1 MDGEQWTTNTRSGLD
16 VSPLGRVMI
25 CGKPTSGSRK
35 NVYRRRRV
43 ARKRTTYYV
52 DELVLETF
60 GPEKPAWSNTIEHL
74 DGDNGNSYID
84 NLRWSIRELLHF
96 KYNTAKCVRP
106 IGNSWQARIQVCGKK
121 FEKTFPTEHKARD
134 AVARAKRAAIPM
146 ETHAMIHECVENA
159 FKNDE

>member
-52 DELVLETF
+52 DELVLETY
-60 GPEKPAWSNTIEHL
+60 GPDKPAWSNAIEHL
-74 DGDNGNSYID
+74 DGENGNSHID
-84 NLRWSIRELLHF
+84 NLRWSIRKILHF
-96 KYNTAKCVRP
+96 KNNASCVRAM
-106 IGNSWQARIQVCGKK
+106 GKAWAARIQVCGKA
-121 FEKTFPTEHKARD
+121 FQKTFPTEHEARA

-159 FKNDE
+159 LKNDE